1 MSLACTTLARGCE
14 PQNEVD
20 REKVARLFGEE
31 FHTPNHIFLCVE
43 NAIEN
48 AGGFQVRNGHTK
60 LSVAFGKLAGIVP
73 ILVSFL

>member
-14 PQNEVD
+14 PQNEID
-20 REKVARLFGEE
+20 REEVARLFGEE
-31 FHTPNHIFLCVE
+31 FHTPNHIFLC
-43 NAIEN
+43 IEN
-48 AGGFQVRNGHTK
+48 AGGLQVRNGHIK